1 MIGIRLFIMICW
13 LICFIDTLPAQSES
27 PSSATG
33 QAALLKK
40 GFLIVRLPSYDKQE
54 KYYNA
59 IIGDSLSGK
68 KERERAQ
75 AQLHA
80 LTTRRDGLIRVL
92 RHTIDSVYRFSEV
105 RYISQRDFNS
115 PDKDSI
121 NQSFL
126 TPETIKDPSLSIG
139 DRPYMVLA
147 YMDRTSEAG
156 TNMLNLRLLLA
167 DGNEANQ
174 AIQFPGVGNIIN
186 ILLDNGKF
194 DAAEKLL
201 LKRMMKFQNRLQKQ
215 YANSVK

>member
-27 PSSATG
+27 PSSAKG

-40 GFLIVRLPSYDKQE
+40 GFLIVRLPSFDKQE

-126 TPETIKDPSLSIG
+126 TPETIKDPSLSFG

-156 TNMLNLRLLLA
+156 TNILNLRLLLA

-194 DAAEKLL
+194 DSAEKLL

>member
-27 PSSATG
+27 PSSAKG

-40 GFLIVRLPSYDKQE
+40 GFLIVRLPSFDKQE

-126 TPETIKDPSLSIG
+126 TPETFKDPSLSIG

-167 DGNEANQ
+167 DGNEANH